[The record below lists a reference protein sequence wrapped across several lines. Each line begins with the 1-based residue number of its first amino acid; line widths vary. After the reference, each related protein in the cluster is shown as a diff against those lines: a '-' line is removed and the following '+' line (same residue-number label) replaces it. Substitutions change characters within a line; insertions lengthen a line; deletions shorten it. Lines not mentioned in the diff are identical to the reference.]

1 MHTGRSVDFLVFA
14 STEGLTKQLAA
25 RGQELGE
32 CKAAL
37 TDFARRLEEVQ
48 GELVL
53 QRAQKRIDDRELRR
67 VQRDCGSLC
76 LAARGEVAESRMMQ
90 RHYL

>member
-14 STEGLTKQLAA
+14 STEGLTKQLSA
-25 RGQELGE
+25 RGQELDE

-37 TDFARRLEEVQ
+37 TDFARRLEEAQ

-53 QRAQKRIDDRELRR
+53 QRA
-67 VQRDCGSLC
+67 G
-76 LAARGEVAESRMMQ
+76 AA
-90 RHYL
+90 

>member
-1 MHTGRSVDFLVFA
+1 MDSIFSDA
-14 STEGLTKQLAA
+14 SRAVEGLTKQLAV
-25 RGQELGE
+25 RTDELEE
-32 CKAAL
+32 CRAAL
-37 TDFARRLEEVQ
+37 NDYIRRLDEVQ

-67 VQRDCGSLC
+67 VQRDCGNLC